1 MREFWALR
9 ERGIDEQSELGGRC
23 WIFASAMHPLV
34 APRLQVLPFRAI
46 SLFRSVIA
54 TCGAGLS
61 AMSASLTVGAGLLAL
76 PISLF
81 LYAYL
86 AYPGLL
92 WIIGKVS
99 SVSRQP
105 TQAPGDGS
113 SPTTWPD
120 ISICLPARNEAK
132 TIAAT
137 LDRLLAL
144 DYPSDRRQIVVVSD
158 ASSDGTD
165 AIVEN
170 YANAGVDLIRCPE
183 RQGKTAAEA
192 AAIPRLRGEIVVNV
206 DATVQI
212 PPDALKPLIRAFRD
226 PSVGVASGRDV
237 SISSTGPEENHPE
250 SGYVDYEMRVRKLE
264 TRAGSIVGASG
275 CFYAVRRTLHRADF
289 PEDLSRDFAS
299 CLIARRAGFRAVSVD
314 DAVCFVPRSRTIQS
328 EFRRKIRTM
337 ERGLATLWYL
347 RSLMN
352 PLKYGRFAWM
362 LISHKLVRWLVW
374 LAWPGVPLGLGL
386 LSLSWPSLWPVAAL
400 TPLMLAVG
408 LFGWLNAD
416 TGDVERTGITTS
428 IGYGVAVAVAGFA
441 AWMRMWAGKGSA
453 IWEPTRR
460 G

>member
-1 MREFWALR
+1 MLP
-9 ERGIDEQSELGGRC
+9 L
-23 WIFASAMHPLV
+23 FAFG
-34 APRLQVLPFRAI
+34 LPI
-46 SLFRSVIA
+46 SGPA
-54 TCGAGLS
+54 TYGADLS
-61 AMSASLTVGAGLLAL
+61 GMSPSLTIGAGLLAL

-92 WIIGKVS
+92 WIVGKHS
-99 SVSRQP
+99 GHSGRL
-105 TQAPGDGS
+105 TAEAEGDRD
-113 SPTTWPD
+113 SPWIWPD
-120 ISICLPARNEAK
+120 ISICLPAHNEAH

-165 AIVEN
+165 AIVGD
-170 YANAGVDLIRCPE
+170 YAIAGVDLIRCPE
-183 RQGKTAAEA
+183 RRGKTAAEA

-237 SISSTGPEENHPE
+237 SINSTGTEENHPE
-250 SGYVDYEMRVRKLE
+250 SGYVDYEMRVRNLE

-299 CLIARRAGFRAVSVD
+299 CLIARQAGFRAVSVD
-314 DAVCFVPRSRTIQS
+314 DAVCFVPRSRTTQS

-362 LISHKLVRWLVW
+362 LVSHKLVRWLVW
-374 LAWPGVPLGLGL
+374 LTWPGVPLGLGL
-386 LSLSWPSLWPVAAL
+386 LLLNWPGLWPVAIL
-400 TPLMLAVG
+400 IPLVLAVG
-408 LFGWLNAD
+408 LFGWLNAQARD
-416 TGDVERTGITTS
+416 GKRTGITS
-428 IGYGVAVAVAGFA
+428 SLGYAVAVAVAGFT
-441 AWMRMWAGKGSA
+441 AWMQLWVGKGSA

-460 G
+460 S